1 MTSKRQ
7 TMNRIRSITTI
18 LCVVALVSACQSPL
32 DTDTPRV
39 IKPLTPAVKV
49 VPTTVEWKFST
60 TTGDYS
66 VSGQPTVLLDTSVT
80 QVRLWIEG
88 TMVVTPKP
96 NTTPMIENFH
106 LNLDSAAAN
115 GYITALVGDQ
125 LRMTLRPYADQPP
138 VTNVPADLVNNT
150 ADALIAEH
158 ERGSVTEPRRFTVS
172 LYLVANKSGF
182 FAGAPQEQILGTIEI
197 TL

>member
-1 MTSKRQ
+1 
-7 TMNRIRSITTI
+7 MNRIRSITTI

-80 QVRLWIEG
+80 PVRLWIEG

-150 ADALIAEH
+150 ADVLIAEH
-158 ERGSVTEPRRFTVS
+158 ERGSTTEPRRFTVS